1 LNLAGR
7 RRENKYFSNGVKK
20 TKIIA
25 TIAVSFVVFATTFFA
40 LAQSQNTNSLF
51 LDSDQD
57 GLTDQEEKMIGTDP
71 FKADTDGDGYSDG
84 KEVGSGYDPLKPA
97 PGDKLVPTVQSSS
110 PTSNIQ
116 SSDSAQIAAADSI
129 STNTAQTNDVAMNS
143 APDLSSVDPTSA
155 LAQLGQTDVLGTDAM
170 TDLSSDPN
178 NPNLTN
184 EMIGQLMQLTTNKA
198 TTDTSFA
205 DNPTYTSSDI
215 AQVTQGALQTVDLTK
230 NIPDIKD
237 SDINILPEVN
247 DNNLSADDIKAKQKA
262 QIEKYLSQSAFIL
275 ASNSPFPVQNTSDLS
290 SSLNT
295 ESSNF
300 ITALSTGDT
309 SKLSAYA
316 QKAQTGI
323 DQMKKIEVPYV
334 LKDIH
339 KSALQLALYTLGLKD
354 QISLTSADP
363 MKSLAAASSL
373 QAVAQKATDLQ
384 NQLSQIL
391 TAYGIDA
398 VKFP

>member
-1 LNLAGR
+1 M
-7 RRENKYFSNGVKK
+7 KK

-25 TIAVSFVVFATTFFA
+25 ILAVSFVVFATTFFA
-40 LAQSQNTNSLF
+40 LAQSQNGSSLF

-57 GLTDQEEKMIGTDP
+57 GLTDQEEHMIGTDP

-84 KEVGSGYDPLKPA
+84 KEVESGYNPLKAA
-97 PGDKLVPTVQSSS
+97 PGDKIVPGSQTSSS
-110 PTSNIQ
+110 GDTQ
-116 SSDSAQIAAADSI
+116 TDTTGTAAATASSTDS
-129 STNTAQTNDVAMNS
+129 
-143 APDLSSVDPTSA
+143 TSA
-155 LAQLGQTDVLGTDAM
+155 NQDLTSGQTDPTTAALLAQSTQTDASNTAAAM

-184 EMIGQLMQLTTNKA
+184 EMIGQLMQLTKNKA
-198 TTDTSFA
+198 TTDSSFA

-215 AQVTQGALQTVDLTK
+215 TQMTQGALQTVDLTK
-230 NIPDIKD
+230 NIPDIQD
-237 SDINILPEVN
+237 SDINLLPEVK
-247 DNNLSADDIKAKQKA
+247 DKNLSADEIKATQKTE
-262 QIEKYLSQSAFIL
+262 IEKYLSQSAFIL
-275 ASNSPFPVQNTSDLS
+275 ASNSPFPVQSTSDLS

-295 ESSNF
+295 ESANF

-309 SKLSAYA
+309 SKLGTYA

-339 KSALQLALYTLGLKD
+339 KSALQLALYTLSLKD
-354 QISLTSADP
+354 QFSLTSADP

-391 TAYGIDA
+391 SAYGIDA